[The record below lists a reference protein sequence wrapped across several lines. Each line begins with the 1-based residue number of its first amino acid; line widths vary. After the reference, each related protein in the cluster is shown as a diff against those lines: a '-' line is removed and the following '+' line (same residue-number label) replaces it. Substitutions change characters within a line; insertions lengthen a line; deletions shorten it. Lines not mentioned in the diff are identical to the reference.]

1 MMVKKRW
8 PFEDT
13 FSIDVFPARE
23 GQDQER
29 IKRKIEI
36 RKEKTVL
43 RGFAFS

>member
-1 MMVKKRW
+1 MMVKKW
-8 PFEDT
+8 YPFEDT
-13 FSIDVFPARE
+13 FSIDVFPA

-36 RKEKTVL
+36 KKGKTVL